1 MTKRYLSGGTSSQQ
15 ASTLDRPLDILV
27 GTPQKIMQQAEK
39 HNLYFGDVEFV
50 VLDEADTM
58 FDKGFGPEV
67 RAVLKPVR
75 SKAKPAECILV
86 LATLKE
92 VSPEVIS
99 LLSLKCSLAD
109 LIKESVT
116 QTTAKGKRKLLTCY
130 RSESFENAVLS
141 V

>member
-1 MTKRYLSGGTSSQQ
+1 MRLLRPKLTHDASHKVKPFAAGGTSSQQ
-15 ASTLDRPLDILV
+15 AATLDRPLDILV
-27 GTPQKIMQQAEK
+27 GTPQKVMQQADK

-92 VSPEVIS
+92 VSRH
-99 LLSLKCSLAD
+99 A
-109 LIKESVT
+109 
-116 QTTAKGKRKLLTCY
+116 
-130 RSESFENAVLS
+130 
-141 V
+141 